1 MVIKAIPVTPPD
13 TRPLMQLST
22 GNYVSSDINELYRKI
37 IMRCR
42 ALRNAIEMD
51 APTRIIYEQ
60 KKNVQLS
67 VDALFDSGS
76 VNTNSNKSFKSITD
90 YLKGKTGLF
99 RQNLL
104 GKRVDYS
111 ARSAIVGGPDLKLYQ
126 VGVPVEIA
134 LKIFKP
140 FIISKLIAGTDDFG
154 NVINPISENIKE
166 AEKLII
172 ARDDRI

>member
-1 MVIKAIPVTPPD
+1 MVIKAIPVIPPGV
-13 TRPLMQLST
+13 RPLMQLAT
-22 GNYVSSDINELYRKI
+22 GNYVSSDVNELYRKV

-42 ALRNAIEMD
+42 TLRNAIEMD

-60 KKNVQLS
+60 KKNLQLA
-67 VDALFDSGS
+67 VDALFDSPA
-76 VNTNSNKSFKSITD
+76 NDNSAKSLKSLTD

-111 ARSAIVGGPDLKLYQ
+111 ARSAIIGAPDLKLYEA
-126 VGVPVEIA
+126 GVPIEIA
-134 LKIFKP
+134 LRIFKP
-140 FIISKLIAGTDDFG
+140 FIISRLIASVDMY
-154 NVINPISENIKE
+154 NSPITPIAENIKE

-172 ARDDRI
+172 AHDNRI